1 MTIFKYIF
9 FGGIALTCLLGFVFP
24 NAHAHFWWQKIPI
37 FDAVFGF
44 IGCIAIIVIS
54 KALGHGWLQ
63 KKEDYYD

>member
-1 MTIFKYIF
+1 MKILRNLLLISSGITI
-9 FGGIALTCLLGFVFP
+9 LLGIFVAP
-24 NAHAHFWWQKIPI
+24 EHPHFFWEKIPG

-44 IGCIAIIVIS
+44 IGCTLIILGS